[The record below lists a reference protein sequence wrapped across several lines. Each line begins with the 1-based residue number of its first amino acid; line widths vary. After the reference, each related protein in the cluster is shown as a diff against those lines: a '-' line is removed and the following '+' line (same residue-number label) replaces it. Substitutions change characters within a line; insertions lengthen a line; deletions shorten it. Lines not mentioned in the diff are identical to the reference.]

1 MTSLGVEDISYLGSA
16 MNVTVS
22 CKSQICDVGLGDSG
36 CLWGP
41 AQVAEY
47 RRPSPPLINVS
58 AGQRAIGGFLLFYL
72 VFYCFPIVFSSL
84 YGGGA
89 SILPRVA
96 VRRV

>member
-1 MTSLGVEDISYLGSA
+1 MEDISYLGSA

-47 RRPSPPLINVS
+47 RRPSPPLISVS
-58 AGQRAIGGFLLFYL
+58 AGQGAIGGFLIFYL
-72 VFYCFPIVFSSL
+72 IVSTVFSSL